1 MRLSRR
7 RFLRLAGLAALPAVP
22 RHASA
27 QAYPVRLVRLIVGFA
42 PGGSTDITAR
52 LMGQWLSERLG
63 RQFVIENRP
72 GAGTNLATELVV
84 NAAPDGYTLLLV
96 GASAAINA
104 ALYEKLNFNF
114 LRDIGPVGSIVR
126 VPNLMVVGPTVAA
139 NTLPAF
145 IAYAKAHPGAI
156 SMASGGN
163 GSAPHV
169 AGELFKLTAGV
180 DLVHVPYRGEGP
192 ALVDLLGGQVQVC
205 FPTLPAAVEYVR
217 AGKLRALAVTS
228 AERLDALPGVPTVG
242 EFVPGYVASFWY
254 GIGAP
259 IRTPPEIVERL
270 NREVNAG
277 LADPTLK
284 QRFAQLGGSVFA
296 GSPVDFGNLIA
307 AETEKWGKLI
317 RAANIKA
324 E

>member
-7 RFLRLAGLAALPAVP
+7 RLLRLAGLAALPAVP
-22 RHASA
+22 RFASA
-27 QAYPVRLVRLIVGFA
+27 QAYPVRPVRLIVGFA

-114 LRDIGPVGSIVR
+114 LRDIAPVGSIVR
-126 VPNLMVVGPTVAA
+126 VPNLMVVGPTVGA

-156 SMASGGN
+156 SMASGGS

-180 DLVHVPYRGEGP
+180 NLVHVPYRGEGP

-205 FPTLPAAVEYVR
+205 FPTLPAAIEYVR

-228 AERLDALPGVPTVG
+228 AERLDGLPGVPTVG
-242 EFVPGYVASFWY
+242 EFVPGYEASFWY

-259 IRTPPEIVERL
+259 IRTPTEIIGKL
-270 NREVNAG
+270 NREINAG

-296 GSPVDFGNLIA
+296 GSPVDFGNLIV

-317 RAANIKA
+317 RAANVKS